1 MSRPERDPRPVALVT
16 GEVSP
21 YRREPFRLLADREDV
36 EVLAWGE
43 RGAAGEPAAA
53 GGTQPPAGS
62 APPTSAGPPVRRTS
76 EAGAARLVASG
87 RYRAVICGLG
97 GRIALPGCYLAARRA
112 RVPFVLWASLWA
124 HPRSAAHL
132 ASYIPTRHLYR
143 DADAVVTYG
152 PHVSAYVAA
161 RRGGRGR
168 IFEAP
173 QAVSVEHFGQF
184 VPADRVAE
192 ARRAARAG
200 DGGFLALFVGR
211 LVPEKGVLTLLEAWR
226 VTGFRGDAS
235 LALAGEG
242 PLRGLVERA
251 GPSVRGLGGVPRGEL
266 PALYAAADVLVLP
279 SERTATFLEP
289 WGLVVNEAMLQST
302 PVIASTAVGAVA
314 GGLVRDGHNG
324 LVCPPARGQELA
336 ARLRTLYNDS
346 VLRHRLGA
354 AGRVDALGY
363 TERAWADGMSRALA
377 STGTSRT

>member
-1 MSRPERDPRPVALVT
+1 MSRQHDSRPVALVT
-16 GEVSP
+16 GKVSP
-21 YRREPFRLLADREDV
+21 YRREPFRLLAEREEV
-36 EVLAWGE
+36 EVLAWGADDPD
-43 RGAAGEPAAA
+43 GAEPEVGGSGPDPDARGEPA
-53 GGTQPPAGS
+53 
-62 APPTSAGPPVRRTS
+62 AGPPVRRTS

-354 AGRVDALGY
+354 AGRVDALRY